1 VIDNNVIILGIDAS
15 RNHSGGAKAHLIGFL
30 SSINFSKCNIQQVHL
45 WSFDELL
52 NSIPDFPWLVK
63 HCTVDLK
70 KSIYRQLWWQAVDLK
85 KEVKHYQCDILFT
98 TDASTLCRFSPMII
112 MSQDMLSY
120 EPGIMKNFGY
130 GLARLRLIII
140 LFVQNFAFRHADG
153 VIFLTNYA
161 SRVIQKSCGKLRK
174 VKIIP
179 HGVDLE
185 FKKIINQNWPSK
197 KNEIIRCLYVSP
209 VWPFKNQIN
218 VVKAIEKL
226 RNQGYLISLDLIGGG
241 SKESIKKLKKQIS
254 LSDPEGLF
262 IKYHGSL
269 QHDQIPKYVAR
280 ANIFVFASSCEN
292 LPVTLLEAM
301 AVGLPIVCSDRG
313 PMPEVLGE
321 GGLYFDPNDVTSIAT
336 SINEIIHKSDLRV
349 KLMVKAKI
357 ISNEFT
363 WDNNS
368 SKTISFIEKTLLSIK
383 KTVK

>member
-1 VIDNNVIILGIDAS
+1 MIDNNVIILGIDAS

-30 SSINFSKCNIQQVHL
+30 SSLNFSKCNIKQVHL

-63 HCTVDLK
+63 HYTVDLK

-85 KEVKHYQCDILFT
+85 KEVKHYKCDILFT

-226 RNQGYLISLDLIGGG
+226 RNQGHLISLDLIGGG
-241 SKESIKKLKKQIS
+241 AKESIKKLKKQIS

-269 QHDQIPKYVAR
+269 QHDQIPKYIAR

-301 AVGLPIVCSDRG
+301 AVGLPIACSDRG

>member
-1 VIDNNVIILGIDAS
+1 MIDNNVIILGIDAS
-15 RNHSGGAKAHLIGFL
+15 RNRSGGAKAHLIGFL
-30 SSINFSKCNIQQVHL
+30 SSINFSKCNIKQVHL
-45 WSFDELL
+45 WAFDELL

-63 HCTVDLK
+63 HYTVDLK

-85 KEVKHYQCDILFT
+85 KEVKHYKCDILFT
-98 TDASTLCRFSPMII
+98 TDASSLCRFSPMII

-120 EPGIMKNFGY
+120 EPGIMKIFGY

-226 RNQGYLISLDLIGGG
+226 RNQGNLISLDLIGGG

-254 LSDPEGLF
+254 LSDPEELF

-269 QHDQIPKYVAR
+269 QHDQIPKYIAR

-301 AVGLPIVCSDRG
+301 AVGLPIACSDRG

-321 GGLYFDPNDVTSIAT
+321 GGLYFDPDDVISITT
-336 SINEIIHKSDLRV
+336 SINEIIHKGDLRV

-368 SKTISFIEKTLLSIK
+368 SKTISFIEKTLLSVK
-383 KTVK
+383 KIVK